1 MDVEATLARH
11 TVRRA
16 VFVGPPLVAVFGVFR
31 GLDGAVWS
39 AAGVAIVIAYFLAFG
54 AMLSVA
60 ARISLGL
67 YHAAALFGFFL
78 RLALV
83 AGTMFAVA
91 AVFEVDRIALGVTA
105 VVSYLVLLS
114 WEAVAVS
121 RGEEKELEWIG

>member
-91 AVFEVDRIALGVTA
+91 ALFEVDRIALGVTA